1 MSEKTHEKTSFT
13 GSLIPNQLDFTW
25 RKLNVWNSSSLK
37 SSDTHRYLFDL
48 ELWIK
53 SITIL
58 ENLLIVFDISDEG
71 VLGHLIKSGNHEAVN
86 TIDGDLYVA
95 FILSTKK
102 ELNILGLDL
111 KASFFVSENKSIIL
125 S

>member
-1 MSEKTHEKTSFT
+1 M
-13 GSLIPNQLDFTW
+13 
-25 RKLNVWNSSSLK
+25 
-37 SSDTHRYLFDL
+37 
-48 ELWIK
+48 
-53 SITIL
+53 
-58 ENLLIVFDISDEG
+58 LIVFDISDEG
-71 VLGHLIKSGNHEAVN
+71 VLGHLIKSGKHEAVN